1 MREELL
7 KLINEY
13 KETKSS
19 LNSGLEWMP
28 DNESAKSK
36 IDIINMVVEDL
47 ENIIKYLLR
56 SI

>member
-47 ENIIKYLLR
+47 ENIIK
-56 SI
+56 